1 MRAIVANG
9 DDYYSSGK
17 RANVTALV
25 SAEDRIDEKRNNW
38 TIRTFQLAVLRG
50 QEDHRQNA
58 TVCQSQYSACSLSTT
73 EIVDYVD
80 IITKA
85 DML

>member
-1 MRAIVANG
+1 MFANG
-9 DDYYSSGK
+9 DNFHSSGK
-17 RANVTALV
+17 RANITPLV
-25 SAEDRIDEKRNNW
+25 SAEDRIGEKRKNW

-50 QEDHRQNA
+50 HEDHRQNA
-58 TVCQSQYSACSLSTT
+58 TLCQSQYSACSLSTT

-85 DML
+85 DMLWS